1 MRYTS
6 LAFLSVV
13 LFAVSL
19 SAQVVD
25 SVSSNESLAFNELTS
40 VTSGTT
46 PPATCVAGIDFHY
59 DTNARSGSRFLFC
72 AKTDE
77 WRGLDSAKF
86 NVVDYGAD
94 PIGVVDSTT
103 EIQAAIDACDAE
115 SLGGGLGGAGIV
127 YFPGGDYDINATLT
141 WKDCALVGTFEN
153 RGVRIYWNGTA
164 GGTMITRTGTPT
176 FALITGLNLR
186 DGTTRPG
193 TILDFTG
200 LAFLDSMLRIEAMQ
214 FLGSTG
220 DAIKIDGWF
229 SILMERIRWDK
240 IGGWAIRLTP
250 PVNQSFGNFSLD
262 KFYVDSTAGETPPGF
277 ILIDNTAD
285 SSEIGVFSVSNGQI
299 ENNVQWSGNEAVIEL
314 ITPNSSTPSDALQL
328 SLKNITY
335 RDIATASTADVL
347 FFRNTTV
354 TTATE
359 MVTIENVAVQSL
371 SAVFGGTWPANFP
384 LPGVPSDSHI
394 GRITL
399 GQPVVLADNK
409 EFTLRPRSATDHAL
423 RVIRNDEADSTFKII
438 PSGTLGWGNGTDPP
452 DIFLSRAAASRLK
465 FSAGDSLEFGDA
477 AADAGPVRLENAAV
491 IGWESAPSGTDIT
504 LSVNAFEQFVFNDGA
519 DLLTIGGD
527 GVKVATAGNLLYF
540 DSVNVASATTMTLP
554 AGNLFHIS
562 GVTPI
567 TTLNTC
573 DSANNGRLV
582 NLIFDGIT
590 TLTDGLNL
598 KLAGDFVTT
607 ADDVIQLICDGTNWY
622 QVSPGSV
629 N

>member
-1 MRYTS
+1 MRYINMILT
-6 LAFLSVV
+6 V
-13 LFAVSL
+13 LFFTVAL
-19 SAQVVD
+19 SAQNVS
-25 SVSSNESLAFNELTS
+25 SVSTNEAITFDLLTNS
-40 VTSGTT
+40 SSGTT
-46 PPATCVAGIDFHY
+46 VPATCDPGDFFR
-59 DTNARSGSRFLFC
+59 DTDARRGSRFFLC
-72 AKTDE
+72 ESTNN
-77 WRGLDSAKF
+77 WVSLDNSRF
-86 NVVDYGAD
+86 NVVGYGAD
-94 PIGVVDSTT
+94 PLGVSDSKTA
-103 EIQAAIDACDAE
+103 IQAAIDACDTE

-164 GGTMITRTGTPT
+164 GGTMITKTGTST
-176 FALITGLNLR
+176 FGLITGLNLR
-186 DGTTRPG
+186 EGTTRPG
-193 TILDFTG
+193 TMLDFTG
-200 LAFLDSMLRIEAMQ
+200 LAFLDSLLRIEAMQ
-214 FLGSTG
+214 FLGGTG

-262 KFYVDSTAGETPPGF
+262 KFYIDSTAGETPPGF
-277 ILIDNTAD
+277 ILVDNTAD

-314 ITPNSSTPSDALQL
+314 ITPNTSTPSDALQL

-335 RDIATASTADVL
+335 RDIATASTSDVL
-347 FFRNTTV
+347 FFRNTTD

-359 MVTIENVAVQSL
+359 MIIIENVAVQSL

-409 EFTLRPRSATDHAL
+409 EFTLQPRSGTDHVL
-423 RVIRNDEADSTFKII
+423 RVIRNDEADSTFKIL
-438 PSGTLGWGNGTDPP
+438 PPGTLAFGNGTDPP
-452 DIFLSRAAASRLK
+452 DVFLSRAAANRLK
-465 FSAGDSLEFGDA
+465 LATGDSLEFGDA
-477 AADAGPVRLENAAV
+477 AADAGDLRLQNAAV
-491 IGWESAPSGTDIT
+491 IGWESAPSGTDVT
-504 LSVNAFEQFVFNDGA
+504 LTVDASEQFVFNDGA

-540 DSVNVASATTMTLP
+540 DSANVASATTMALP
-554 AGNLFHIS
+554 AGNLFHIT
-562 GVTPI
+562 GTTAI
-567 TTLNTC
+567 TTMDTC

-582 NLIFDGIT
+582 TLIFDAVLT
-590 TLTDGLNL
+590 FTDGNNL

-607 ADDVIQLICDGTNWY
+607 ADDLIQVLCDGINWY
-622 QVSPGSV
+622 QVGPGSV